1 MTTSQP
7 HDTRLRRRRNPPG
20 HHARE
25 HPRSNYEQPPHA
37 VTLDLRERALTTK
50 HGPAVPTREYESDR
64 ASRTRQA
71 RRPLSRAPQT
81 RGSPKPQPSR
91 LTTVPPYEL
100 AMVTTGRSNLNPSRL
115 SVLLQGRRRWR
126 RSPASCLWPGG
137 AGSRSS
143 AWWKFL
149 VPSLIA
155 CAIGRRP
162 KFSSSARDRY
172 GPVATRGPRLRGP
185 WARRVS
191 APPSV
196 LR

>member
-25 HPRSNYEQPPHA
+25 HPRSNYEQPLHA

-100 AMVTTGRSNLNPSRL
+100 ALRRADLTLSIVHRSHVWGPSAGQSKYRGRNKAGATAHAFER
-115 SVLLQGRRRWR
+115 
-126 RSPASCLWPGG
+126 PASRQDRGHGAIAAGGDLLRHADPG
-137 AGSRSS
+137 A
-143 AWWKFL
+143 
-149 VPSLIA
+149 A
-155 CAIGRRP
+155 CALP
-162 KFSSSARDRY
+162 
-172 GPVATRGPRLRGP
+172 
-185 WARRVS
+185 
-191 APPSV
+191 
-196 LR
+196 